1 MYILS
6 RASLFQLHVQIYTF
20 PKIILRTL
28 IVKTFFFVVAVYKPV
43 TMSSVF
49 RFPKI
54 NAVNNI
60 TICPNVTYTAHSVQE
75 HMPWIKIDLQSEYD
89 VRRIA
94 IFNLQDHSG
103 RFVHVR

>member
-1 MYILS
+1 MKDFNCKNL
-6 RASLFQLHVQIYTF
+6 
-20 PKIILRTL
+20 
-28 IVKTFFFVVAVYKPV
+28 FFFVVAVYKPV

-75 HMPWIKIDLQSEYD
+75 HRPWIKIDLQSEYD

>member
-75 HMPWIKIDLQSEYD
+75 HRPWIKIDLQSEYD